1 MIELRYIFIIKVSYL
16 IFRKLL
22 ELFVLI
28 DVWGFDEDVVKVLE
42 NMRLVDE
49 NLIYK
54 YVILFSGKYFKFV
67 MKDLEVM

>member
-1 MIELRYIFIIKVSYL
+1 M
-16 IFRKLL
+16 

-42 NMRLVDE
+42 DMRLVDE